1 MPTARYY
8 HRALSAD
15 ASVSW
20 GIHGLLPMVP
30 FLHIMGVVCFSEG
43 VPIVMEPSTTI
54 LRRPTMRQGRQGM
67 CRVYEPMPHVGVG
80 DGLASLQIVCAWCQQ
95 PLRRQPVQTP
105 TRFTI
110 SYSICARCYE
120 DVARESEDT
129 TGSECIRDGR
139 RHDRS
144 PLPPSGK

>member
-1 MPTARYY
+1 
-8 HRALSAD
+8 
-15 ASVSW
+15 
-20 GIHGLLPMVP
+20 
-30 FLHIMGVVCFSEG
+30 
-43 VPIVMEPSTTI
+43 
-54 LRRPTMRQGRQGM
+54 MRQGRQGM

-129 TGSECIRDGR
+129 TGSGY
-139 RHDRS
+139 
-144 PLPPSGK
+144 LPAASKRYISGFACVLWQSSCSAYKNELT